1 MIYSVAFIDEKLK
14 TAYEEIKD
22 KKLLKYLQRAID
34 DLKKDPFA
42 GIKIPRKLWPKEY
55 IKKYNVKNLWKYN
68 LPDGW
73 RIIYTLKTN
82 EIEIIS
88 IILEWFTH
96 KEYEKRFKY

>member
-1 MIYSVAFIDEKLK
+1 MIYNVAFVDEKLK
-14 TAYEEIKD
+14 AAYAEIKD

-34 DLKKDPFA
+34 DLKENPFA
-42 GIKIPRKLWPKEY
+42 GIKVPRKLWPKEY
-55 IKKYNVKNLWKYN
+55 IRKYNITNLWKYN

-73 RIIYTLKTN
+73 RITYTLKTN